1 METDKLVSWR
11 VLPLIDHKL
20 YVHSYKIIQFRYN
33 LHIAKASQ
41 DKLYGENKRLKI

>member
-20 YVHSYKIIQFRYN
+20 YIHSYKYSSDTICI
-33 LHIAKASQ
+33 
-41 DKLYGENKRLKI
+41 